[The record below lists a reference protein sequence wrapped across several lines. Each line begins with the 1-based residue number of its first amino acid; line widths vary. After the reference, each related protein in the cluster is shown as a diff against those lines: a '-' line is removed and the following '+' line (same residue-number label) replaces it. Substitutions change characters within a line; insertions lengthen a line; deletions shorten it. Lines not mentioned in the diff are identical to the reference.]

1 MPKFI
6 IRFGVGSLDSA
17 EVVVAD
23 SLEMAQRKAHDAAR
37 EEAYNM
43 MEWGAEDY
51 TKERA
56 SEYGLD
62 DEETEHD

>member
-23 SLEMAQRKAHDAAR
+23 SLEMAQEIALDAAR
-37 EEAYNM
+37 EEADNM
-43 MEWGAEDY
+43 MAWDAEDY

>member
-23 SLEMAQRKAHDAAR
+23 SLEMAQEIALDAAR
-37 EEAYNM
+37 EEADNM
-43 MEWGAEDY
+43 MEWDAEDY

-62 DEETEHD
+62 DEGDQQ

>member
-6 IRFGVGSLDSA
+6 ISFGVGSLDSA

-23 SLEMAQRKAHDAAR
+23 SLEMAQEIALDAAR
-37 EEAYNM
+37 EEADNM
-43 MEWGAEDY
+43 MWDAEDY